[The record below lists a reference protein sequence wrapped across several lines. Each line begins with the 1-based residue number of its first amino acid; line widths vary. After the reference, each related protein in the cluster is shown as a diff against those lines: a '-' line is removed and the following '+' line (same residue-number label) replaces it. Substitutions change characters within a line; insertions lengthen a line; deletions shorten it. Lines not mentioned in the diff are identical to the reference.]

1 MNKEV
6 KRMSYVGVRE
16 TEYDR
21 DSELR
26 VLWHSILSNK
36 SLLERLESNTWQGWK
51 LQEIL
56 WSGKINEK
64 EPHWEDKLV
73 RMWKE

>member
-1 MNKEV
+1 
-6 KRMSYVGVRE
+6 MSKVGVSII
-16 TEYDR
+16 EYDR

-36 SLLERLESNTWQGWK
+36 ELLERLKSNTWQGWK

-56 WSGKINEK
+56 WSGKINENEK
-64 EPHWEDKLV
+64 DWQDKLV
-73 RMWKE
+73 KLWKE

>member
-1 MNKEV
+1 
-6 KRMSYVGVRE
+6 MSYVGVPV

-36 SLLERLESNTWQGWK
+36 ELLERLESKTWQGWK

-64 EPHWEDKLV
+64 EPDWENKLV

>member
-1 MNKEV
+1 
-6 KRMSYVGVRE
+6 MSKVGVPV
-16 TEYDR
+16 TEYNR

-26 VLWHSILSNK
+26 VLWHSILSNR
-36 SLLERLESNTWQGWK
+36 SLLSKLESNTWQGWK

-64 EPHWEDKLV
+64 ERKTIIKLTNLT
-73 RMWKE
+73 KE

>member
-1 MNKEV
+1 MKR
-6 KRMSYVGVRE
+6 KRMSNIAVPVS
-16 TEYDR
+16 TYDR

-26 VLWHSILSNK
+26 VLWHKILSK
-36 SLLERLESNTWQGWK
+36 PELLERLPSKTWQGWK

-64 EPHWEDKLV
+64 ELNWEEKLV
-73 RMWKE
+73 REWNM

>member
-1 MNKEV
+1 
-6 KRMSYVGVRE
+6 MSYVGVPVI
-16 TEYDR
+16 EYDR

-64 EPHWEDKLV
+64 DADWEDKLV
-73 RMWKE
+73 TLWKE

>member
-1 MNKEV
+1 
-6 KRMSYVGVRE
+6 MSKVSV
-16 TEYDR
+16 TEYNR

-36 SLLERLESNTWQGWK
+36 SLLSKLKSKTWQGWK

-64 EPHWEDKLV
+64 EPDWENKLV